1 MATVYITKE
10 LETKI
15 HNRIVKMRDQEVH
28 IEVPDNEKALVV
40 DATELL
46 MQMAWGDYKSVF
58 PQLPKEWLKHSKT
71 QDLYVITEVDAE
83 DRETKYCVSIAG
95 LTGYYEI
102 PTSDRWSAPRP
113 SCTKQ
118 WLETRLHLV
127 GAQDI
132 LDQLAQ
138 KEIRTTIQDKWNK
151 IDSDIKAFLNKCKSL
166 NEALRLWPAL
176 KMYVPQEYI
185 ERVEY
190 KVERR
195 KRDTEIL
202 ESVDIGELTA
212 AAIAAKLSGVV

>member
-1 MATVYITKE
+1 MATVYLTQE
-10 LETKI
+10 LQNKI

-28 IEVPDNEKALVV
+28 IEVPDNDKAIVV

-46 MQMAWGDYKSVF
+46 MQMAWGDYKNVF
-58 PQLPKEWLKHSKT
+58 PQLPKDWLKHSKT
-71 QDLYVITEVDAE
+71 QDFNVITEVDVE
-83 DRETKYCVSIAG
+83 GRETKYCVSIAG
-95 LTGYYEI
+95 LTNYYEI

-113 SCTKQ
+113 TCTKQ
-118 WLETRLHLV
+118 WLESNLHLV
-127 GAQDI
+127 GTQDI
-132 LDQLAQ
+132 LDQLEQ
-138 KEIRTTIQDKWNK
+138 KEIRTAIQDKWNK
-151 IDSDIKAFLNKCKSL
+151 IDSDIKSFLNKCKSL

-185 ERVEY
+185 DRVNH

-195 KRDTEIL
+195 QRETEIL